1 MNRQQ
6 KRKQNRENQENTK
19 NYGFSNKERNAIA
32 NCIRK
37 IKYGL
42 VGVSSIQPLTAP
54 ALIEH
59 DNFVVFRIGLA
70 KDIVYAIDCGTDYL
84 QKRLKVAHSFQNLN
98 GVLFANSLLMRNIF
112 RRLSDLALLWKNPQ
126 YTSEYRDHQI
136 NNEGGEWAWN
146 RLKINYK
153 DKRKQGI
160 IPVIEEIYQIKPTD
174 DYFKSR
180 SDLFNDASYGKHAIE
195 RYSELAYEP
204 DKNEESMKKT
214 KGTIIQYVIDCYE
227 FVDLILKGF
236 QKYEQVTINNSRSLD
251 ITKDTAILQ
260 QLWEQYQAQTKGVGS
275 HEK

>member
-6 KRKQNRENQENTK
+6 KRKLNRENEENTK
-19 NYGFSNKERNAIA
+19 NYGFSNKECNEID

-84 QKRLKVAHSFQNLN
+84 LKRLKVAHSFQDLN
-98 GVLFANSLLMRNIF
+98 GVLFANSLLMRNIL
-112 RRLSDLALLWKNPQ
+112 RRISDLALLWKNPQ

-136 NNEGGEWAWN
+136 NNKSGGRDWALD
-146 RLKINYK
+146 RLKIKNE

-160 IPVIEEIYQIKPTD
+160 IPVIEEIYQIKATD
-174 DYFKSR
+174 DYFKGR
-180 SDLFNDASYGKHAIE
+180 SDLFNEAFYGKHAIE
-195 RYSELAYEP
+195 RYSELSYEP
-204 DKNEESMKKT
+204 DKNEESMRKT
-214 KGTIIQYVIDCYE
+214 KGNIIQYVIDCYD
-227 FVDLILKGF
+227 FVDLILRGF

-260 QLWEQYQAQTKGVGS
+260 QLREQYKA
-275 HEK
+275 